1 MSMSPERL
9 GLWQVAAIGVG
20 GMVSGGIFAV
30 LGLAVGLAVR
40 NPSGGT
46 TVFLDRA
53 FRGGLLSGGLHVLLW
68 LSYVIMLS
76 LYAAAFGSYFSSLVP
91 GDPPGWVAHMALSSV
106 IVALTALITL
116 SAALV
121 GRHHLWTNGIAQR

>member
-40 NPSGGT
+40 NPSGGGT

-53 FRGGLLSGGLHVLLW
+53 FRGGLLSGGLNVLLW

-106 IVALTALITL
+106 IVALTALNTL
-116 SAALV
+116 SAAVV
-121 GRHHLWTNGIAQR
+121 GRHHL